1 MSAPPRLG
9 NLPGMYWD
17 AERARYFPLP
27 KGAKAKDVPAHKDKD
42 GAKPKCVP
50 AKCGRSGQPAVLGTR
65 RLARSL
71 GLRDDGM
78 RLRTQHRLA
87 SATLFGVAELC
98 ECPGESITSLQSFG
112 TGGMC
117 VTTDHGK
124 VIVAKPDKRTAHSRS
139 VCSQRL
145 LGIHFNVARSTWLAV
160 SNGNEPHVH
169 GWRQDP
175 LLPIGSIP
183 DQCIIDFP
191 QRDIYAMSSFDDQT
205 TLASVRSLST
215 VHYGET
221 LTLSRRHT
229 TSDPLSLHQFDPN
242 TIYAGLRSSQVTL
255 EDLRSP
261 PRHHSTSIAFMPGGK
276 AVIGVKKLKDSAVPW
291 GMLASAMGNQLY
303 IYDTRFAA
311 QPLRTLPGHVN
322 TYHFNLALST
332 APDDTVVFAGGGDHR
347 LRAWS
352 TLTGEPLKPVLPRH
366 RRNALTIEY
375 RHLVEHVDIAAD
387 LTLRVASGPD
397 ILRFAPHRPA
407 VTR

>member
-1 MSAPPRLG
+1 M
-9 NLPGMYWD
+9 
-17 AERARYFPLP
+17 
-27 KGAKAKDVPAHKDKD
+27 
-42 GAKPKCVP
+42 
-50 AKCGRSGQPAVLGTR
+50 
-65 RLARSL
+65 
-71 GLRDDGM
+71 
-78 RLRTQHRLA
+78 
-87 SATLFGVAELC
+87 
-98 ECPGESITSLQSFG
+98 
-112 TGGMC
+112 
-117 VTTDHGK
+117 
-124 VIVAKPDKRTAHSRS
+124 
-139 VCSQRL
+139 
-145 LGIHFNVARSTWLAV
+145 
-160 SNGNEPHVH
+160 
-169 GWRQDP
+169 
-175 LLPIGSIP
+175 
-183 DQCIIDFP
+183 
-191 QRDIYAMSSFDDQT
+191 
-205 TLASVRSLST
+205 
-215 VHYGET
+215 HYGET

-261 PRHHSTSIAFMPGGK
+261 PRHHSTTIAIMPGGK
-276 AVIGVKKLKDSAVPW
+276 AVTGVRKLKDSAVPW
-291 GMLASAMGNQLY
+291 GMLASAMGNQVSTAQRRVTHPPQLY

-332 APDDTVVFAGGGDHR
+332 TPDDTVVFAGGGDHR